1 MIKDL
6 FAGKKDLFGG
16 AAAGAGANGAGGEIP
31 PGASADIPDDMW
43 AKCNGCGRAL
53 YQKRLDDTL
62 RVCPLCG
69 YHFRLTP
76 EQRIEYTFDEGSFSP
91 FDFSEV
97 RTSDPLGFEGY
108 TQKIADLQEQT
119 GHDEAVCCGTAA
131 INGLSVAL
139 CVMNS
144 FFMMGS
150 MGYVV
155 GECITRTAEYAA
167 ENRLPLVIFTCSGGA
182 RMQEG
187 IVSLMQMAKISGA
200 LKRLSDAGLLYVT
213 VITNPTTGGVT
224 ASFASLGDI
233 IIAEKGALIGFA
245 GKRVIEQ
252 TIKQKLPKN
261 FQTAEF
267 ARDHGLVD
275 IIAERKELAGV
286 LGRIIKLHTKEAAL

>member
-1 MIKDL
+1 MIRDL
-6 FAGKKDLFGG
+6 FAGKKDLFG
-16 AAAGAGANGAGGEIP
+16 AGANNTEIDS
-31 PGASADIPDDMW
+31 AKAADIPDDMW

-76 EQRIEYTFDEGSFSP
+76 EQRIEYTFDKGSFSP
-91 FDFSEV
+91 FDFSDV
-97 RTSDPLGFEGY
+97 CTSDPLGFEGY
-108 TQKIADLQEQT
+108 TQKIADLQEKT
-119 GHDEAVCCGTAA
+119 GHSEAVFCGTAA
-131 INGLSVAL
+131 IDGVSVAI

-155 GECITRTAEYAA
+155 GECITRTAEYA
-167 ENRLPLVIFTCSGGA
+167 EEHCLPLVIFTCSGGA

-200 LKRLSDAGLLYVT
+200 LKQLSDKGLLYVT

-267 ARDHGLVD
+267 AREHGLVD

-286 LGRIIKLHTKEAAL
+286 LGRIIKLHTKEAAK